1 MLVLCLEAGKY
12 YNPQAERDPGRCGAF
27 VLPASSRA
35 IGGHAANGRAWC
47 SDDGGLGVALS
58 VCLCFRLS
66 NHPSSSLSTRSYI
79 HPPTHPSIHDPS
91 MSDSHPST
99 RASSCGRAYVGP
111 QRTRVA
117 NPRGPC
123 LLCLRYLACVTCS
136 LPPLSVA
143 PVAAVTPPLP
153 RRRARN
159 AAAEPPPRSI
169 RLEIDIRCNARSPA
183 L

>member
-1 MLVLCLEAGKY
+1 LCYAWKLGNIITHKLSEIQAAAVRSCCLHRAALLVGTQQMVGRGVATMVDLELLCLSVYVSVSPTIRPAHYPLVLT
-12 YNPQAERDPGRCGAF
+12 
-27 VLPASSRA
+27 S
-35 IGGHAANGRAWC
+35 
-47 SDDGGLGVALS
+47 
-58 VCLCFRLS
+58 
-66 NHPSSSLSTRSYI
+66 I
-79 HPPTHPSIHDPS
+79 HPPIHPSIHDPS